1 LSLVLPYTRP
11 TMSMD
16 LRIEPVVLQGRH
28 VRLEPLSSDHLAG
41 LIAAG
46 REPRLWRWMPL
57 DGSTPDGM
65 ARIVN
70 AALAAQAAGTELP
83 FVTIEQATG
92 RVVGS
97 TRYLA
102 LAPAH
107 LRLEIGWTWID
118 PEMQHTA
125 VNSEAKLLGLGHA
138 FDTLGLRRVEFKTDV
153 LNEQSRAGILGIG
166 AQFEGIF
173 RKHMVMAGG
182 RARDSAYYSVID
194 TEWPDVR
201 AHLQARLARHSSEEG
216 SR

>member
-1 LSLVLPYTRP
+1 MTTDV
-11 TMSMD
+11 
-16 LRIEPVVLQGRH
+16 RIEPVILQGRH
-28 VRLEPLSSDHLAG
+28 VRLEPLSRAHLAG
-41 LIAAG
+41 LTAAG
-46 REPRLWRWMPL
+46 REPRIWRWMPL
-57 DGSTPDGM
+57 DGSTPEGM
-65 ARIVN
+65 AGIVD
-70 AALAAQAAGTELP
+70 AALAAQTAGSEVP
-83 FVTIEQATG
+83 FVTVEQATG

-102 LAPAH
+102 FAPAH

-118 PEMQHTA
+118 PEMQRTA

-138 FDTLGLRRVEFKTDV
+138 FETLGLRRVEFKTDV

-173 RKHMVMAGG
+173 RKHMVMTGG

-201 AHLQARLARHSSEEG
+201 AHLQARLARHTSEEG

>member
-1 LSLVLPYTRP
+1 
-11 TMSMD
+11 
-16 LRIEPVVLQGRH
+16 
-28 VRLEPLSSDHLAG
+28 
-41 LIAAG
+41 
-46 REPRLWRWMPL
+46 MPI
-57 DGSTPDGM
+57 DGSTPEGM
-65 ARIVN
+65 IGLVD
-70 AALAAQAAGTELP
+70 AALAAQAAGTEVP

-97 TRYLA
+97 SRYLA

-118 PEMQHTA
+118 PEMQRTA
-125 VNSEAKLLGLGHA
+125 VNTEAKLLGLGHA
-138 FDTLGLRRVEFKTDV
+138 FDTLGLRRVEFKTDA
-153 LNEQSRAGILGIG
+153 LNEQSRAAILGIG

-173 RKHMVMAGG
+173 RKHMVMASG

-201 AHLQARLARHSSEEG
+201 AHLQARLARHAPQEG

>member
-1 LSLVLPYTRP
+1 
-11 TMSMD
+11 MSMD

-28 VRLEPLSSDHLAG
+28 VRLEPLSLEHLTG
-41 LIAAG
+41 LSVAG
-46 REPRLWRWMPL
+46 REPRIWRWMPL
-57 DGSTPDGM
+57 DGSTPEGM
-65 ARIVN
+65 AGIVA
-70 AALAAQAAGTELP
+70 AALAAQAAGTEVP

-92 RVVGS
+92 RIVGS

-107 LRLEIGWTWID
+107 LRLEIGWTWIEPD
-118 PEMQHTA
+118 FQRTG
-125 VNSEAKLLGLGHA
+125 VNTEAKLLGLGHA
-138 FDTLGLRRVEFKTDV
+138 FDTLGLRRVEFKTDA

-166 AQFEGIF
+166 AQYEGIF

-194 TEWPDVR
+194 TDWPDVR

>member
-1 LSLVLPYTRP
+1 M
-11 TMSMD
+11 TMD
-16 LRIEPVVLQGRH
+16 VRIEPVMLQGRH
-28 VRLEPLSSDHLAG
+28 VRLEPLSRVHLAG
-41 LIAAG
+41 LTAAG
-46 REPRLWRWMPL
+46 REPGIWRWMPL
-57 DGSTPDGM
+57 DGSSPEGM
-65 ARIVN
+65 AGIVD
-70 AALAAQAAGTELP
+70 AALAAQAAGTEVP

-92 RVVGS
+92 RIVGS

-118 PEMQHTA
+118 PAMQRTA

-138 FDTLGLRRVEFKTDV
+138 FETLGLRRVEFKTDA

-166 AQFEGIF
+166 AHFEGIF

-194 TEWPDVR
+194 SEWPDVR
-201 AHLQARLARHSSEEG
+201 AHLQARLARHTPEEA